1 MAAAGV
7 EEGGGCDCG
16 GHGGCGVGAYGG
28 CWWCFFGG
36 GGGGGGFWGL
46 RVGLRVYIFEGV
58 MVEWHCALCA
68 RMV

>member
-16 GHGGCGVGAYGG
+16 HGGCGVGAYGG
-28 CWWCFFGG
+28 VGGVFWGVWW
-36 GGGGGGFWGL
+36 FWGL
-46 RVGLRVYIFEGV
+46 RVGVRVYIFEGV